1 MATDLSRGAGVLTI
15 DLGAIVEN
23 YRRLCVRVAPAE
35 TGAAVKADAY
45 GLGAERVA
53 PALAAAGC
61 RTFFVAHLDEGIALR
76 RVLPET
82 SIAVLHGPPP
92 GAEAELVQHRLSPV
106 LNEPSQALRWAKLA
120 GTIPARP
127 PALLQLD
134 TGMTRLG
141 LGRPEVVALAADRS
155 TLEALGLVSVMSHLA
170 CADEPEHLLNREQL
184 ARFEE
189 LRALLPPLKASLAN
203 SSGIFLGPAFH
214 FDLVRPGVALYGVN
228 PTPGRANPMR
238 PVVRL
243 TAPIIQLR
251 RLEAPAAV
259 GYGSTHEA
267 ASGRRI
273 ATVAVGYADGYLRA
287 LGNAGH
293 ASIDGVR
300 VPVVGRVSMDLITVD
315 VTDLPEA
322 RTAPGQGVDLIGDGC
337 DLDTLAAEAGT
348 IGYEI
353 LTSLGGRYARRYLAP
368 TQT

>member
-1 MATDLSRGAGVLTI
+1 
-15 DLGAIVEN
+15 
-23 YRRLCVRVAPAE
+23 
-35 TGAAVKADAY
+35 
-45 GLGAERVA
+45 
-53 PALAAAGC
+53 
-61 RTFFVAHLDEGIALR
+61 
-76 RVLPET
+76 
-82 SIAVLHGPPP
+82 
-92 GAEAELVQHRLSPV
+92 
-106 LNEPSQALRWAKLA
+106 
-120 GTIPARP
+120 
-127 PALLQLD
+127 
-134 TGMTRLG
+134 
-141 LGRPEVVALAADRS
+141 
-155 TLEALGLVSVMSHLA
+155 MSHLA
-170 CADEPEHLLNREQL
+170 CADEPEHPSNRKQL

-189 LRALLPPLKASLAN
+189 LRAVLPPLKASLAN
-203 SSGIFLGPAFH
+203 SSGIFLGPAYH

-228 PTPGRANPMR
+228 PTPGRDNPMR

-259 GYGSTHEA
+259 GYGSTYEA
-267 ASGRRI
+267 AAGRRI

-300 VPVVGRVSMDLITVD
+300 VPVVGRVSMDLITLD

-322 RTAPGQGVDLIGDGC
+322 RVQPGQGVDLIGDGC

-353 LTSLGGRYARRYLAP
+353 LTSLGARYARRYLPP